1 VKGDF
6 NSKIWRMIMKLIAQN
21 PKLAIIGMDCFI
33 SNSSTLNKFERLI
46 YETKQDAVKSE
57 DYQQTPLSR
66 EVINSALKDAQI
78 NPETKIG
85 LIIISPLENSTL
97 ANYIS
102 AELGFLSAEK
112 SLLSALDMS
121 QQLLTNQ
128 QVEAILIVGIDR
140 NYPME
145 VNTGVYNFSYD
156 ENAKDL
162 IKTAG
167 VAAVVLQ
174 LHETAKQQNRCI
186 YAVIDGLSVVKH
198 SPNHPEIVTQV
209 CQEAFQIAD
218 IKAADIGY
226 LEVVASGI
234 PNADTAEIQGLI
246 SAYQTGKENLSC
258 ALGSVKANIGNTQ
271 ATASIFSLIKTALC
285 LYHRYI
291 PGVPHWS
298 NPKQPEIWQGSPF
311 YVAVE
316 SKPWFLEPGATKR
329 VAAVN
334 IMEKNNQDH
343 QDHQDNTYGHLIL
356 SEEISQ
362 IERNSKYLEQMPYY
376 LFTIAADDPASLLT
390 QITALQENI
399 TGISSLAQLA
409 SNYFQKYQRYQ
420 KSTYALAI
428 LSRHPEELKREIERA
443 IQGVNIAFNTGKD
456 WQTPLGSYFT
466 VNPQGKKGHVAF
478 VYPGSFTS
486 YIGIGR
492 NIFRLFPQLHND
504 VVIRSVYNRVA
515 NIEKILY
522 PRSINKLSKIQLE
535 TIEQTL
541 INDPVSMLESEVGF
555 AGLMTAILKNY
566 FQIQSPYAFG
576 YSLGETSMMLAQGIW
591 TSFKSTSDYLN
602 SSPLFKTRL
611 SGPKNAVRQHWGL
624 PLIHENK
631 GEEFWSNYILICSY
645 SQVREVLKNEPLVYI
660 PLINTPEEVVIAG
673 ETQAC
678 QRVIETLKCD
688 AFPTSINH
696 VIHCEAMQSEY
707 EELVK
712 VNTLPTQADSNTIFY
727 SAAEYAPMKIDSHLI
742 GKNIAKVLCQQL
754 DFPRLVNH
762 VYNDNIRIFIEV
774 GVGSNC
780 SRWIS
785 EILKHQEHLTVS
797 LNKRG
802 VDDHTS
808 IIKALAKLFSHRVEL
823 DLSPLYSLP
832 NIKFAQDIAYKNQ
845 SSLPDTSLFNY
856 ERSIKSL
863 SNYQG
868 LNDNNLRLAK
878 AHSFLLQ
885 SRQTSLQELSLFL
898 QQQLDLYKRMVIQ
911 TKKEK

>member
-1 VKGDF
+1 
-6 NSKIWRMIMKLIAQN
+6 MELIAQN
-21 PKLAIIGMDCFI
+21 PKLAIVGMDCFV

-46 YETKQDAVKSE
+46 YETKQDAVTSS
-57 DYQQTPLSR
+57 DDQQSPLSR
-66 EVINSALKDAQI
+66 EVINSALKNAQI
-78 NPETKIG
+78 KPETKIG
-85 LIIISPLENSTL
+85 LIIISPLENSDNL
-97 ANYIS
+97 ASYIS
-102 AELGFLSAEK
+102 AELAFLSAEK
-112 SLLSALDMS
+112 SLLSALNIS
-121 QQLLTNQ
+121 QQLLSNQ
-128 QVEAILIVGIDR
+128 QVEAVLIVGIDR
-140 NYPME
+140 NYPRE
-145 VNTGVYNFSYD
+145 VNGGVYTFSYD
-156 ENAKDL
+156 ENAKDI
-162 IKTAG
+162 IKIAG
-167 VAAVVLQ
+167 VAAVVFQ
-174 LHETAKQQNRCI
+174 LHETAKQQNHRI

-234 PNADTAEIQGLI
+234 SNADTAEIQGLI

-258 ALGSVKANIGNTQ
+258 AMGSVKANIGNTQ
-271 ATASIFSLIKTALC
+271 ATAGIFSLIKTALC

-316 SKPWFLEPGATKR
+316 SKPWFLESDTTKR
-329 VAAVN
+329 IAAVN
-334 IMEKNNQDH
+334 ITEEDN
-343 QDHQDNTYGHLIL
+343 QDNTYGHLIL

-376 LFTIAADDPASLLT
+376 LFTIAGDDPASLLT

-399 TGISSLAQLA
+399 IGISCLSQLA

-466 VNPQGKKGHVAF
+466 INPQGKKGHVAF

-504 VVIRSVYNRVA
+504 MVIQSVYNRVA
-515 NIEKILY
+515 NIEKIIY
-522 PRSINKLSKIQLE
+522 PRSINKLSKRQLE

-555 AGLMTAILKNY
+555 AGLMTAILKKY

-591 TSFKSTSDYLN
+591 TSFKSTSDYLH

-624 PLIHENK
+624 PLIDENK
-631 GEEFWSNYILICSY
+631 GEELWSSYILICAY
-645 SQVREVLKNEPLVYI
+645 SQVQEALKNEKRVYI

-678 QRVIETLKCD
+678 RRVIETLKCD

-696 VIHCEAMQSEY
+696 VIHCEPMQSEY
-707 EELVK
+707 DELVK
-712 VNTLPTQADSNTIFY
+712 VNTLPTQTDSNTIFY
-727 SAAEYAPMKIDSHLI
+727 SAAEYSPIKIDSHLI
-742 GKNIAKVLCQQL
+742 GKNIAKTLCQQL
-754 DFPRLVNH
+754 DFPRLVNP
-762 VYNDNIRIFIEV
+762 VYKHHIRIYIEV

-802 VDDHTS
+802 ADDHTS

-832 NIKFAQDIAYKNQ
+832 NIKFEQEIAYKNQ

-863 SNYQG
+863 PNYQG

-885 SRQTSLQELSLFL
+885 SRQTSLQELSIFL
-898 QQQLDLYKRMVIQ
+898 QQQLDLYKKMVIQ
-911 TKKEK
+911 TRKKK

>member
-1 VKGDF
+1 MLF
-6 NSKIWRMIMKLIAQN
+6 RS
-21 PKLAIIGMDCFI
+21 
-33 SNSSTLNKFERLI
+33 
-46 YETKQDAVKSE
+46 
-57 DYQQTPLSR
+57 
-66 EVINSALKDAQI
+66 SALKDAKI
-78 NPETKIG
+78 KPETKIG
-85 LIIISPLENSTL
+85 LIIISPLENSAL

-102 AELGFLSAEK
+102 AELAFMSTEK
-112 SLLSALDMS
+112 SLLSALDIS
-121 QQLLTNQ
+121 QKLLTNQ
-128 QVEAILIVGIDR
+128 QVEAVLIVGIDK

-145 VNTGVYNFSYD
+145 VSAGVYTFSYD
-156 ENAKDL
+156 ENAKDI

-174 LHETAKQQNRCI
+174 LHETAKQQNHCI
-186 YAVIDGLSVVKH
+186 YAVIDSLSVMKH

-258 ALGSVKANIGNTQ
+258 AMGSVKANIGNTQ
-271 ATASIFSLIKTALC
+271 ATASTFSLIKTALC

-298 NPKQPEIWQGSPF
+298 NPKQPEIWRGSPF

-316 SKPWFLEPGATKR
+316 SKPWFLESDTTKR
-329 VAAVN
+329 IAAVN
-334 IMEKNNQDH
+334 ITEKDNQNS
-343 QDHQDNTYGHLIL
+343 QDNTYGHLIL

-376 LFTIAADDPASLLT
+376 LFTIAADDPTSLLT

-399 TGISSLAQLA
+399 TGISSLSQLA
-409 SNYFQKYQRYQ
+409 SNYFQKYQQYQ

-428 LSRHPEELKREIERA
+428 VSRHPEELKREIERA
-443 IQGVNIAFNTGKD
+443 IQGVNIAFATGKD
-456 WQTPLGSYFT
+456 WQTPLGSYLT
-466 VNPQGKKGHVAF
+466 VNPQGKKGHLAF
-478 VYPGSFTS
+478 VYPGSFS
-486 YIGIGR
+486 SCIGLGR

-504 VVIRSVYNRVA
+504 IVIKSVYNRVA

-522 PRSINKLSKIQLE
+522 PRSINKLSKRQLE

-602 SSPLFKTRL
+602 SSPLFKNRL

-631 GEEFWSNYILICSY
+631 SKEFWSNYILICSY
-645 SQVREVLKNEPLVYI
+645 SQVREVLKNEQRVYI

-696 VIHCEAMQSEY
+696 VIHCEPMQSEY
-707 EELVK
+707 DELVK
-712 VNTLPTQADSNTIFY
+712 VNTLPTQADSTTIFY
-727 SAAEYAPMKIDSHLI
+727 SAAEYSPMKIDSHLI
-742 GKNIAKVLCQQL
+742 GKNIAKALCQQL

-785 EILKHQEHLTVS
+785 EILKDQEHLTVS

-832 NIKFAQDIAYKNQ
+832 NIKFEQDIAYKNQ
-845 SSLPDTSLFNY
+845 SSLLDTSLFNY

-863 SNYQG
+863 PNYQS

-898 QQQLDLYKRMVIQ
+898 QQQLDLYKKMVIQ
-911 TKKEK
+911 TRK

>member
-1 VKGDF
+1 
-6 NSKIWRMIMKLIAQN
+6 MKLIAQN
-21 PKLAIIGMDCFI
+21 LKLAIVGMDCFV

-46 YETKQDAVKSE
+46 YETKQDSVTSE
-57 DYQQTPLSR
+57 DYQQSLLSQ
-66 EVINSALKDAQI
+66 EVINSALKDAKI
-78 NPETKIG
+78 KPETKIG
-85 LIIISPLENSTL
+85 LIIISPLENSAL

-102 AELGFLSAEK
+102 AELAFLSAEK

-128 QVEAILIVGIDR
+128 QVEAVLIVGIDR

-145 VNTGVYNFSYD
+145 VNRGVYTFSYD
-156 ENAKDL
+156 ENAKDI

-174 LHETAKQQNRCI
+174 LHETAKQQNHCI

-234 PNADTAEIQGLI
+234 STVDTAEIQGLI
-246 SAYQTGKENLSC
+246 SAYRTGEENLSC
-258 ALGSVKANIGNTQ
+258 AMGSVKANIGNTQ
-271 ATASIFSLIKTALC
+271 ATAGIFSLIKTALC

-298 NPKQPEIWQGSPF
+298 NPKQPEIWRGSPF

-316 SKPWFLEPGATKR
+316 SKPWFLESNTTKR
-329 VAAVN
+329 IAAVN
-334 IMEKNNQDH
+334 ITEEDNQDS
-343 QDHQDNTYGHLIL
+343 QDNTYGHLIL

-399 TGISSLAQLA
+399 TGISSLSQLA
-409 SNYFQKYQRYQ
+409 SNYFQKYQQYQ

-443 IQGVNIAFNTGKD
+443 IQGVNIAFDTGKD

-486 YIGIGR
+486 YIGLGR

-504 VVIRSVYNRVA
+504 VLIKSVYNRVA

-522 PRSINKLSKIQLE
+522 PRSINKLSIRQLE
-535 TIEQTL
+535 TIEQGL

-602 SSPLFKTRL
+602 LSPLFKTRL

-624 PLIHENK
+624 PLIHECK
-631 GEEFWSNYILICSY
+631 SEEFWSNYILICSP
-645 SQVREVLKNEPLVYI
+645 SQVREVLKNERLVYM

-673 ETQAC
+673 ETHAC
-678 QRVIETLKCD
+678 QRVIKTLKCD

-696 VIHCEAMQSEY
+696 VIHCEPMQSEY
-707 EELVK
+707 DELVK
-712 VNTLPTQADSNTIFY
+712 INTLPTQADSTTIFY
-727 SAAEYAPMKIDSHLI
+727 SAAEYSPINLDSHLI
-742 GKNIAKVLCQQL
+742 GKNIAKSLCQEF

-785 EILKHQEHLTVS
+785 EILKHKEHLTVS
-797 LNKRG
+797 VNRRG

-808 IIKALAKLFSHRVEL
+808 IIKTLAKLFSHRVEL
-823 DLSPLYSLP
+823 DLSPLYSLA
-832 NIKFAQDIAYKNQ
+832 NIKFEQDIAYKNQ
-845 SSLPDTSLFNY
+845 SSLLDTSLFNY
-856 ERSIKSL
+856 ERSIKSFP
-863 SNYQG
+863 NYQS
-868 LNDNNLRLAK
+868 LNDNNARLAK
-878 AHSFLLQ
+878 AHGFLLQ

-898 QQQLDLYKRMVIQ
+898 QQQLDLYKKMVIQ
-911 TKKEK
+911 TRKEK

>member
-1 VKGDF
+1 
-6 NSKIWRMIMKLIAQN
+6 MELIAQN
-21 PKLAIIGMDCFI
+21 PKLAIVGMDCFVG
-33 SNSSTLNKFERLI
+33 NSLTLNKFERLI
-46 YETKQDAVKSE
+46 YETKQDAVTSE
-57 DYQQTPLSR
+57 YDQQSLLSG
-66 EVINSALKDAQI
+66 EVINSTLKDAKI
-78 NPETKIG
+78 KPETKIG
-85 LIIISPLENSTL
+85 LIIISPVENSAL

-102 AELGFLSAEK
+102 AELAFLSTEK
-112 SLLSALDMS
+112 SLLSALDIS
-121 QQLLTNQ
+121 QKLLTNQ
-128 QVEAILIVGIDR
+128 QVEAVLIVGIDR
-140 NYPME
+140 NYPRE
-145 VNTGVYNFSYD
+145 VSTGVYTFSYD
-156 ENAKDL
+156 ENAKDI

-174 LHETAKQQNRCI
+174 LHETAKQQNHCI

-234 PNADTAEIQGLI
+234 PNTDTAEIQGLI

-258 ALGSVKANIGNTQ
+258 AMGSVKANIGNTQ

-298 NPKQPEIWQGSPF
+298 NPKQPEIWRGSPF

-316 SKPWFLEPGATKR
+316 SKPWFLESDTTKR
-329 VAAVN
+329 IAAVN
-334 IMEKNNQDH
+334 ITEEDNQNS
-343 QDHQDNTYGHLIL
+343 QDNTYGHLIL

-362 IERNSKYLEQMPYY
+362 IECNSKYLEQMPYY
-376 LFTIAADDPASLLT
+376 LFTIAADDHDSLLT

-399 TGISSLAQLA
+399 TGISCLSKLA

-443 IQGVNIAFNTGKD
+443 IQGVNIAFDTGKD

-478 VYPGSFTS
+478 VYPGSFSS
-486 YIGIGR
+486 YIGLGR

-504 VVIRSVYNRVA
+504 IVIKSVYNRVA

-522 PRSINKLSKIQLE
+522 PRSINKLSKRQLE

-591 TSFKSTSDYLN
+591 TSFKSTSDYLH
-602 SSPLFKTRL
+602 SSPLFKTQL

-624 PLIHENK
+624 PLIPENK
-631 GEEFWSNYILICSY
+631 GEEFWSSYILICSY
-645 SQVREVLKNEPLVYI
+645 SQVQEILKNEKRVYI

-678 QRVIETLKCD
+678 QTVIETLKCD

-696 VIHCEAMQSEY
+696 VIHCEPMQSEY
-707 EELVK
+707 DELVK
-712 VNTLPTQADSNTIFY
+712 VNTLPTQADSTTIFY
-727 SAAEYAPMKIDSHLI
+727 SAAEYSPMRIDSHLI
-742 GKNIAKVLCQQL
+742 GKNIAKALCQQL

-762 VYNDNIRIFIEV
+762 VYNDHIRIFIEV

-785 EILKHQEHLTVS
+785 EILKDQEHLTVS

-832 NIKFAQDIAYKNQ
+832 NIKFEQEIAYKNQ

-856 ERSIKSL
+856 ERTIKSL
-863 SNYQG
+863 PNYQS

-898 QQQLDLYKRMVIQ
+898 QQQLDLYKKMVIQ
-911 TKKEK
+911 TRKEK